1 MDDQVILRPVT
12 EDDLKLLERLLTE
25 PGATGD
31 QWHGWQDTR
40 WLRRRWDE
48 NGLLGK
54 DRGILMA
61 ACEDNAIGFVSW
73 GETKTGYQSSCWM
86 IGISL
91 APQARGHG
99 YGTEATRQLSAL
111 PVLAYA
117 DEPG

>member
-1 MDDQVILRPVT
+1 MILRPVT

-73 GETKTGYQSSCWM
+73 GETWRDPAGPALWHIATGKVPARS
-86 IGISL
+86 
-91 APQARGHG
+91 PRQAGR
-99 YGTEATRQLSAL
+99 
-111 PVLAYA
+111 
-117 DEPG
+117 